1 MTARSEWQ
9 HRVAETKARLMTKMA
24 GHLFSRRDTAVTRL
38 VKKLMKADRDA
49 EYTDPDL
56 EHPPAG

>member
-1 MTARSEWQ
+1 MTSRTEWQ
-9 HRVAETKARLMTKMA
+9 HRLVEMKTRMTMKMA
-24 GHLFSRRDTAVTRL
+24 GYLFSKRDTAMTRL

-56 EHPPAG
+56 EHPPTR